1 MKTSL
6 LSPQGMSETMLSG
19 TVIKPGEFTLEP
31 RLAPVEA
38 PEGWVLIDIE
48 AAGICGTDYH
58 ILEGKHPYL
67 KYPRVIGHELSAR
80 VYEDGSGWRA
90 GDLVVVN
97 PYISCGE
104 CRACRRG
111 KSNCCGNI
119 EVLGVHRDGG
129 LCSRLAVPAANLYA
143 ADGLSPLQ
151 AAMVEFLAIGA
162 HAVRRSGVQKGD
174 RTLVTGAGPIG
185 LGTALFARLTGADV
199 HLLDQSTARLE
210 QAQRLFGFSKTHKV
224 GSPVLVGDLVDGF
237 DVIFDATG
245 SAKAI
250 EAGFQL
256 LAHGSSYVLVSV
268 VKDDIRFNDAEFHKR
283 EARIIGSRNATAE
296 DFQHV
301 MAAIRDGQI
310 DTDALCSQTIPLE
323 GFAEHFPRLTQDRE
337 TLIKA
342 IVTL

>member
-1 MKTSL
+1 
-6 LSPQGMSETMLSG
+6 MLSG
-19 TVIKPGEFTLEP
+19 TVVKPGEFVFETRP
-31 RLAPVEA
+31 APTGV
-38 PEGWVLIDIE
+38 PESWVLIGIE
-48 AAGICGTDYH
+48 AVGICGTDYH

-80 VYEDGSGWRA
+80 VCEDGSGWRA

-104 CRACRRG
+104 CRSCRRG
-111 KSNCCGNI
+111 KPNCCSNI

-129 LCSRLAVPAANLYA
+129 LCARLAVPAANLYA

-185 LGTALFARLTGADV
+185 LGTALFARLAGADV
-199 HLLDQSTARLE
+199 HLLDLSTARLE

-224 GSPVLVGDLVDGF
+224 GSKILADDLVDGF
-237 DVIFDATG
+237 DVVFDATG
-245 SAKAI
+245 NAKAI
-250 EAGFQL
+250 EAGFQF

-268 VKDDIRFNDAEFHKR
+268 VKDDISFNDAEFHKR

-301 MAAIRDGQI
+301 MTAIRDGQI
-310 DTDALCSQTIPLE
+310 DTGALCSQTIPLE
-323 GFAEHFPRLTQDRE
+323 DFAQHFPGLAQDRE

-342 IVTL
+342 IVTLE

>member
-6 LSPQGMSETMLSG
+6 ISPQGKSETMLSG
-19 TVIKPGEFTLEP
+19 TVVKPGEFALEP
-31 RLAPVEA
+31 RPAPIEA

-48 AAGICGTDYH
+48 AVGICGTDYH

-80 VYEDGSGWRA
+80 VCEDGSGWRA

-111 KSNCCGNI
+111 KPNCCSNI

-129 LCSRLAVPAANLYA
+129 LCARLAVPATNLHA

-162 HAVRRSGVQKGD
+162 HAVRRSGIQKGD

-185 LGTALFARLTGADV
+185 LGTALFARLAGADV
-199 HLLDQSTARLE
+199 HLLDLSPARLE

-224 GSPVLVGDLVDGF
+224 GSAILAGDLVDGF

-250 EAGFQL
+250 ESGFQL

-268 VKDDIRFNDAEFHKR
+268 VKDDICFNDAEFHKR
-283 EARIIGSRNATAE
+283 ETRIIGSRNATAE

-323 GFAEHFPRLTQDRE
+323 DFAERFPRLAQDRE